1 MESAEYD
8 VSTLQITGGRP
19 LDGTVHVQGAKNSVL
34 PILAAA
40 ILARGETVIHGCPLL
55 SDVDAAVKILRHFG
69 CTVNR
74 FGHTLYID
82 SRVVTCCDIPESL
95 MKEMRSSV
103 IFLGAILARTG
114 EAVLSRPGGCELGP
128 RPIDLHLS
136 ALRAMGAEVTDDGD
150 SIVCRA
156 DTLHG
161 CVIRLPT
168 PSVGATENS
177 MLAASCANG
186 TVTIV
191 NAAREPEIWDLQEYL
206 KKLGARI
213 CGAGT
218 EEITIEGTR
227 LCGFAEH
234 TVIPDRIAAATYLSA
249 AAATGGRVEVTGI
262 NPWYIATVTDTLSQ
276 LGCAVSSG
284 SDRVCADA
292 RRALHA
298 AELIETRPY
307 PGFPTDA
314 QPPVMAASLRAAG
327 TTVFSENIFTNRYRH
342 VPGLVRLGADIR
354 VSGRIAVVT
363 GVPALY
369 AADFAATDLRGGA
382 ALGVAALG
390 AQGVSVL
397 TDIQHIDRGYE
408 DFDGCL
414 RALGAQIR
422 RVD

>member
-1 MESAEYD
+1 MNK
-8 VSTLQITGGRP
+8 LRITGGRP
-19 LDGTVHVQGAKNSVL
+19 LDGSVHVQGAKNSVL
-34 PILAAA
+34 PILAAS
-40 ILARGETVIHGCPLL
+40 ILAKGETVIHSCPQL
-55 SDVDAAVKILRHFG
+55 SDVDAAVRILQHFG
-69 CTVNR
+69 CTVTR

-82 SRVVTCCDIPESL
+82 SREITCCDIPENL

-136 ALRAMGAEVTDDGD
+136 SLRAMGAQITDNGN
-150 SIVCRA
+150 SILCRA
-156 DTLHG
+156 ERLHG
-161 CVIRLPT
+161 CTICLPT

-177 MLAASCANG
+177 MLAAACADG

-218 EEITIEGTR
+218 KEITVEGTR
-227 LCGFAEH
+227 LGGFAEH
-234 TVIPDRIAAATYLSA
+234 TVIPDRIAAVTYLSA

-262 NPWYIATVTDTLSQ
+262 NPWYISTVADTLCQ
-276 LGCAVSSG
+276 LGCAFSSG
-284 SDRVCADA
+284 SDFVCADA
-292 RRALHA
+292 RGALHA

-314 QPPVMAASLRAAG
+314 QPPVMAASLKAAG

-342 VPGLVRLGADIR
+342 VPGLVRLGADIK
-354 VSGRIAVVT
+354 VSGRIAVVN
-363 GVPALY
+363 GVPELY
-369 AADFAATDLRGGA
+369 AAGLAATDLRGGA
-382 ALGVAALG
+382 ALAVAALG

-397 TDIQHIDRGYE
+397 SDIQHIDRGYD

-414 RALGAQIR
+414 RALGAQIQR
-422 RVD
+422 ID